1 MGLFKRKSP
10 QEKLQKKYKK
20 LLEDFHRLSS
30 IDRKKADAA
39 LAESEEVMKEIER
52 LNQSDKGNFF

>member
-1 MGLFKRKSP
+1 MGFFSKTTP
-10 QEKLQKKYKK
+10 QEKLAKKHKK

-39 LAESEEVMKEIER
+39 LAEAEEVMNEIEK
-52 LNQSDKGNFF
+52 LNAQSK